1 MAGQGQGRVIAL
13 DAVRG
18 FAVMGILVMNIVTFG
33 MPGYAYIDPTQYGLA
48 GPADMTAWAITYAV
62 ADGKMRAL
70 FTMLFGASMVL
81 IADRAAASGE
91 SASTVHYRRIF
102 WLFVI
107 GMIHA
112 WFFWYGDILVQYAV
126 GGAIGFFLW
135 KRGTRWLLVFAGAM
149 LLLLNLALNYVHYHD
164 LATTRAA
171 AEAPGASA
179 EAIDAW
185 REKLADEVPD
195 GIAAEREVAGYR
207 GGFADV
213 FATRAPT
220 TKFFQTFF
228 LPLGIPEIL
237 CFMAFGIALY
247 RSGFFSGAWATRSYW
262 TVLGLGWLV
271 AIPLYIPIE
280 RILVARDFDLTIMP
294 LTDSASLLLRPFVAT
309 AHAAAIVLLVKSG
322 AVHGLTDRLAAAGRM
337 AFSNYLGTTLICTTL
352 FYGYGFGVFG
362 HLSRAELYWVV
373 AGVWAFILLWS
384 KPWLARFR
392 YGPFEWLWRS
402 LARGELQAMSKY
414 PIAMQSHSG

>member
-1 MAGQGQGRVIAL
+1 MTETSGDRLIAL

-18 FAVMGILVMNIVTFG
+18 FAVMGILLMNIVSFG
-33 MPGYAYIDPTQYGLA
+33 LPGYAYIDPTHYGVE
-48 GPADMTAWAITYAV
+48 GPADMTAWAINYAV

-81 IADRAAASGE
+81 IADRAAASGGDPAAK
-91 SASTVHYRRIF
+91 SVHYRRIF

-112 WFFWYGDILVQYAV
+112 WLFWYGDILVNYAV

-135 KRGTRWLLVFAGAM
+135 KKSMRWLLVFAGVM
-149 LLLLNLALNYVHYHD
+149 LLLNLALNYGHYYD
-164 LATTRAA
+164 LSTTRAA
-171 AEAPGASA
+171 AEAPGASQA
-179 EAIDAW
+179 AIDAW
-185 REKLADEVPD
+185 RERLADEVPD
-195 GIAAEREVAGYR
+195 GMDAGAELAGYR
-207 GGFADV
+207 GSIADTMAV
-213 FATRAPT
+213 RAKT
-220 TKFFQTFF
+220 TLFFQTFF
-228 LPLGIPEIL
+228 LPIGIPEIL
-237 CFMAFGIALY
+237 GFMAFGIALY
-247 RSGFFSGAWATRSYW
+247 RSGFFSGEWRSRSYW
-262 TVLGLGWLV
+262 TVLGLGWLI

-280 RILVARDFDLTIMP
+280 QVLVARDFDLTLIP

-322 AVHGLTDRLAAAGRM
+322 AVRWLAERLAAAGRM

-352 FYGYGFGVFG
+352 FYGYGFGLFG
-362 HLSRAELYWVV
+362 YLSRAELYWVV

-384 KPWLARFR
+384 KPWLDHFR

-402 LARGELQAMSKY
+402 LARWERQPMRKTVAT
-414 PIAMQSHSG
+414 HSQTG